1 MASVNKVILVG
12 NLGKDPEVRA
22 TPSGQNVAK
31 FSIATTDRWKSKVNG
46 QMEEKT
52 EWHNIVAWGRLAE
65 LCRDYLAKGR
75 SVYVEGSL
83 QTRTWDDK
91 EGKKHYMTEVVA
103 QTIQF
108 LGSRGETASSGASR
122 SSAAAS
128 SGPAASNQG
137 DDIPSFD
144 ESDDIPF

>member
-75 SVYVEGSL
+75 SVYVEGRL
-83 QTRTWDDK
+83 QTRSWDDK
-91 EGKKHYMTEVVA
+91 EGKKQYMTEVVA

-122 SSAAAS
+122 SSAAA
-128 SGPAASNQG
+128 PAASNQG